1 MRTHPVILL
10 YPGGPLLESYKNKT
24 NWEIV
29 VAHFKSQ
36 SIAEGDVAADVE
48 AKAARLNKGQV
59 LQVVS
64 SS

>member
-1 MRTHPVILL
+1 LL
-10 YPGGPLLESYKNKT
+10 YPAGPLLESYKNRT
-24 NWEIV
+24 SWEIV
-29 VAHFKSQ
+29 VHFKSQ
-36 SIAEGDVAADVE
+36 SIAERDVTADVE